1 MPFYAVANGRDVGI
15 FLSWDECN
23 SSVKGYKNA
32 LYKKFDKREQ
42 AEEFIRAQEFIRLN
56 QQDTITT
63 VEKVDDFV
71 PDYYVYTDGACS
83 NNGKPNAQAGIG
95 IYFGDDDPCNVSQ
108 KIDGN
113 QTNNAAELSAIIET
127 YSIIEDDIAN
137 GKKVAIVT
145 DSEYAIKCVS
155 SYGEKC
161 CGEGWSKDIPNK
173 ELVKLAYEMY
183 KDKPNIKFIH
193 IKAHTSNTDIHSIG
207 NANAD
212 HLANMAIGLESCP
225 YNKPSVN
232 IGTLNTDRV
241 EKMKKV
247 QAEGLALFTRKN
259 IDYGDAFA
267 KYGVIGVLMRIED
280 KIQRSISITK
290 NGVNIINDEG
300 IRDTLI
306 DLHNYAAMALMLL
319 DEDDSKNA

>member
-1 MPFYAVANGRDVGI
+1 MPFYAVANGRDVGV

-23 SSVKGYKNA
+23 NSVKGYKNA
-32 LYKKFDKREQ
+32 SYKKFDNREQ
-42 AEEFIRAQEFIRLN
+42 AEEFIQAS
-56 QQDTITT
+56 QQNAV

-83 NNGKPNAQAGIG
+83 NNGKANAEAGIG
-95 IYFGDDDPCNVSQ
+95 IYFGENDSRNLSQ
-108 KIDGN
+108 RVDGN
-113 QTNNAAELSAIIET
+113 QTNNAAELTAIIET
-127 YSIIEDDIAN
+127 YSIIEDDIAS

-145 DSEYAIKCVS
+145 DSEYAMKCVS

-161 CGEGWSKDIPNK
+161 SSECWSKDIPNK
-173 ELVKLAYEMY
+173 ELVKLAYETY
-183 KDKPNIKFIH
+183 KDEPNIKFIH
-193 IKAHTSNTDIHSIG
+193 IKAHTTNSDIHSIG

-212 HLANMAIGLESCP
+212 YLANISIGLECCP
-225 YNKPSVN
+225 YNKNTTNLSTKKNTESVN
-232 IGTLNTDRV
+232 RV
-241 EKMKKV
+241 EQMKKV

-280 KIQRSISITK
+280 KIQRSMSITK
-290 NGVNIINDEG
+290 NGVNLINDEG

-306 DLHNYAAMALMLL
+306 DLHNYAAMAMVLL
-319 DEDDSKNA
+319 DEDESKTS